1 MTKNDFPPSL
11 HKERQVQGHSCCGRL
26 MALPDV
32 GTLER
37 VTSPWCSSPCWKR
50 TKQPS
55 EETQAEML
63 IHHCM
68 QSKRFYDSNEQ
79 KLRDDKLKVCQRSNN
94 DVFAGNDT
102 LKAMP
107 KSLQYT

>member
-1 MTKNDFPPSL
+1 MTKNDFPSPL

-37 VTSPWCSSPCWKR
+37 VTSPWCSSTLWR

-55 EETQAEML
+55 VEHGTGTGRGVESSL
-63 IHHCM
+63 H
-68 QSKRFYDSNEQ
+68 
-79 KLRDDKLKVCQRSNN
+79 
-94 DVFAGNDT
+94 AGYKIT
-102 LKAMP
+102 
-107 KSLQYT
+107 